1 MIRTCSWCGKNLG
14 YVGNKPGETH
24 GICRKCRRRVLREW
38 RKQELKARLARELL
52 KGEK

>member
-14 YVGNKPGETH
+14 HFNHYKDGPSV
-24 GICRKCRRRVLREW
+24 CRKCRRRVLREW
-38 RKQELKARLARELL
+38 RKQELKERLARELL